1 MAKTI
6 TFAGAHFTVA
16 FSVGYALTG
25 SAWVGGALAIIEPSI
40 NTVVFYFHEKI
51 WQRVEARRRGLS
63 RGSGMSIAAPRSD
76 PPCGL
81 TCAG

>member
-1 MAKTI
+1 MAKTM

-25 SAWVGGALAIIEPSI
+25 SPWVGGALAVIEPTI

-51 WQRVEARRRGLS
+51 WQRVEARRRGLAP
-63 RGSGMSIAAPRSD
+63 GSGAAM
-76 PPCGL
+76 GV
-81 TCAG
+81 A

>member
-1 MAKTI
+1 MAKTM

-25 SAWVGGALAIIEPSI
+25 SPWVGGALAIIEPSI

-51 WQRVEARRRGLS
+51 WQRVETRRRGLS
-63 RGSGMSIAAPRSD
+63 RGSGIPIGTPIGTPLAAPR
-76 PPCGL
+76 P
-81 TCAG
+81 AV

>member
-1 MAKTI
+1 MAKTM

-25 SAWVGGALAIIEPSI
+25 SPWVGGALAIIEPSI

-51 WQRVEARRRGLS
+51 WQRVEARRGLS
-63 RGSGMSIAAPRSD
+63 RGSGIAIGTPVGTPLEVLRPAV
-76 PPCGL
+76 
-81 TCAG
+81 